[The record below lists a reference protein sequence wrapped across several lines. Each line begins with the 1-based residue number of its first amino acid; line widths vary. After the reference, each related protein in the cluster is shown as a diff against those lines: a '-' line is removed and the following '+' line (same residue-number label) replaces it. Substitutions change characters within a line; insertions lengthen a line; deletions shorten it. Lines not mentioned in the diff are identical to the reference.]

1 MKIAFLHYHLKPGG
15 VTTVIKQQMQAVQND
30 CEIMMIT
37 GEKPENDVAF
47 KTIVIPE
54 IAYDQPG
61 ANQPPP
67 EDTARKIINKIADYW
82 PSGCDI
88 LHVHNPLLAKNR
100 QFLKILSA
108 LKDNHIRLFLQVH
121 DFAEDGR
128 PWIYYTNAL
137 YPSDCHYSVINSRDY
152 NILVKSG
159 LKKTGLHLL
168 LNMVTAFNL
177 SPKRKRA
184 KNFVLYPVRA
194 IRRKNI
200 GEAIFLSLFFP
211 KDLTLAITLPPNSP
225 RDWHYYNLWQQ
236 FVAEKHLNVFFEA
249 SKSHNFTALVQS
261 AKSIITTSI
270 SEGFGFSY
278 LESWT
283 AGQMLFGRRI
293 ADICKD
299 FTDKKMMLAH
309 LYDKISIPLTHI
321 NTKEFY
327 QKWKSCILKNAAQ
340 FKMSISD
347 VTITQ
352 AYERMTSNKNIDLGI
367 LDESFQKQ
375 VITNIL
381 TNHKFKNQIL
391 ELNPFLSDISKK
403 PDHES
408 QIRHNRAIVETEF
421 SQSAYQ
427 KQLLSTYHHIIHQ
440 TVNHQI
446 NKQILAQNFLNL
458 ENFSLLKWG
467 R

>member
-15 VTTVIKQQMQAVQND
+15 VTTVIKQQMHAVKDD
-30 CEIMMIT
+30 CEILMIT

-67 EDTARKIINKIADYW
+67 EETAKKIIIEIADHW

-108 LKDNHIRLFLQVH
+108 LKDKDIRLFLQVH
-121 DFAEDGR
+121 DFSEDGR
-128 PWIYYTNAL
+128 PWIYYTNEP

-152 NILVKSG
+152 HILLKSG

-168 LNMVTAFNL
+168 LNMVTSFNL

-200 GEAIFLSLFFP
+200 GEAILLSLFYA
-211 KDLTLAITLPPNSP
+211 KDVGLAITLPPNSP
-225 RDWHYYNLWQQ
+225 RDWHHYNLWKK
-236 FVAEKHLNVFFEA
+236 FAAEKQLNMLFEA
-249 SKSHNFTALVQS
+249 SESHDFTALVQS

-278 LESWT
+278 LEPWT
-283 AGQMLFGRRI
+283 AGQMLTGRRI
-293 ADICKD
+293 TDICND
-299 FTDKKMMLAH
+299 FTDKKMILDH
-309 LYDKISIPLTHI
+309 LYDKILIPVTRI
-321 NTKEFY
+321 DMNKFY
-327 QKWKSCILKNAAQ
+327 QKWESCVLENAAQ
-340 FKMSISD
+340 FKVSISAT
-347 VTITQ
+347 TITQ
-352 AYERMTSNKNIDLGI
+352 AYERMTSNKNIDFGI
-367 LDESFQKQ
+367 LDESFQRQ
-375 VITNIL
+375 VMTSIL
-381 TNHKFKNQIL
+381 TDNKFKNQIL
-391 ELNPFLSDISKK
+391 ELNPFLSDITKNQ
-403 PDHES
+403 DHES

-427 KQLLSTYHHIIHQ
+427 TRLLSTYHHIIHQ

-446 NKQILAQNFLNL
+446 DKQILAEKFLNL

>member
-1 MKIAFLHYHLKPGG
+1 MKIAFFHYHLKPGG
-15 VTTVIKQQMQAVQND
+15 VTTVIKQQMHAVKDD
-30 CEIMMIT
+30 CEILMIT
-37 GEKPENDVAF
+37 GEAPDKNFPF

-67 EDTARKIINKIADYW
+67 EETAKKIINEIADHW

-88 LHVHNPLLAKNR
+88 LHIHNPLLAKNR
-100 QFLKILSA
+100 RFLKILSA

-128 PWIYYTNAL
+128 PWIYYTNEP

-152 NILVKSG
+152 NILVQSG

-177 SPKRKRA
+177 SPKRKHA

-211 KDLTLAITLPPNSP
+211 RDLTLAITLPPNSP
-225 RDWHYYNLWQQ
+225 RDWHYYNLWKQ

-249 SKSHNFTALVQS
+249 SESHDFKTLVQS

-278 LESWT
+278 LE
-283 AGQMLFGRRI
+283 
-293 ADICKD
+293 
-299 FTDKKMMLAH
+299 
-309 LYDKISIPLTHI
+309 
-321 NTKEFY
+321 
-327 QKWKSCILKNAAQ
+327 
-340 FKMSISD
+340 
-347 VTITQ
+347 
-352 AYERMTSNKNIDLGI
+352 
-367 LDESFQKQ
+367 
-375 VITNIL
+375 
-381 TNHKFKNQIL
+381 
-391 ELNPFLSDISKK
+391 
-403 PDHES
+403 
-408 QIRHNRAIVETEF
+408 
-421 SQSAYQ
+421 
-427 KQLLSTYHHIIHQ
+427 
-440 TVNHQI
+440 
-446 NKQILAQNFLNL
+446 
-458 ENFSLLKWG
+458 
-467 R
+467 